1 MKNRVIFSAGVL
13 LSLTLI
19 YLMLGRDFAAVS
31 AQFARANYLYVLPC
45 IALLL
50 VSMLTRALRW
60 QVLLPQQLS
69 LWHSFHISNISY
81 FVNSLLPL
89 RAGDLTRAW
98 MTTRLDPPIPAFLTL
113 STVVVERL
121 FDLLAL
127 LGLFGLTLLLLPA
140 RPEIATFGTGIALSV
155 VIGAIGLIVI
165 AVKPDWF
172 RAPLRRL
179 RGSALERLRLE
190 ARFEHFIS
198 GLRPI
203 GQASILSSALGWTVI
218 GWLVDVL
225 AGWTILWILF
235 PAPSLASAIAMIFL
249 VGVSMAL
256 PALPGNVGQFETGVV
271 VGLWAAGLIASLN
284 PADYAPAVAVGVTF
298 HAATLF
304 VTTLLGLI
312 GLWSQRVSL
321 RQVAAAR

>member
-1 MKNRVIFSAGVL
+1 MKNRAIFSAGVL

-45 IALLL
+45 IAFLMI
-50 VSMLTRALRW
+50 SMLTRALRW
-60 QVLLPQQLS
+60 QWLIHHQLS

-113 STVVVERL
+113 STVIVERL

-127 LGLFGLTLLLLPA
+127 LGLFGLTLILLPVPPQITA
-140 RPEIATFGTGIALSV
+140 LGTGIALTV
-155 VIGAIGLIVI
+155 VIGTIGLIVI
-165 AVKPDWF
+165 AVKPEWF
-172 RAPLRRL
+172 RGLLSRL
-179 RGSALERLRLE
+179 RGSVLERLRLE
-190 ARFEHFIS
+190 ARFEHFVS

-203 GQASILSSALGWTVI
+203 GQAPIMAGALGWTVI
-218 GWLVDVL
+218 GWLVDVA
-225 AGWTILWILF
+225 AGWLILWILF

-271 VGLWAAGLIASLN
+271 VGLWAAGLIASLD

-304 VTTLLGLI
+304 VTTLLGVI

-321 RQVAAAR
+321 GQVATAR